1 MKEKV
6 QAPELRFP
14 GFTDDWE
21 ERKVKDIFKITRGQ
35 VLAATETSE
44 EKSDISPFPVYS
56 SQTKNNGLMGYYKDY
71 LFDTAITW
79 TTDGA
84 NAGTVSYRS
93 GRFYSTN
100 VNGVL
105 ISDKG
110 YTNKAISEILNLE
123 AWKWVSHVG
132 NPKLMNNVMG
142 DISIMIPSSFE
153 EQDRLSD
160 FLNQLDD
167 TIALHQRKIDLLK
180 EQKKGYLQ
188 KMFPKNGAKVPELR
202 FAGFADDWEERKLID
217 VKDNEDR
224 YSYTGGPFGSD
235 LKSSDYTEI
244 GVRIIQLQNIGDGK
258 FVNDYKIYTS
268 EEKARSL
275 NSNLIYPG
283 EIIIAK
289 MADPLARAT
298 ILPKIEPKYL
308 MASDGIR
315 LKINTDYFD
324 NYYILT
330 LINSDVFRKEALNN
344 STGTTRKRI
353 GLVTLGNLPMM
364 IPSFEEQ
371 QKIGSFF
378 KQLDDTI
385 ALHQRKLDLLKEQ
398 KKGFLQKMFV

>member
-1 MKEKV
+1 MMSKKSP
-6 QAPELRFP
+6 QLRFE
-14 GFTDDWE
+14 GFT
-21 ERKVKDIFKITRGQ
+21 
-35 VLAATETSE
+35 
-44 EKSDISPFPVYS
+44 
-56 SQTKNNGLMGYYKDY
+56 
-71 LFDTAITW
+71 
-79 TTDGA
+79 
-84 NAGTVSYRS
+84 
-93 GRFYSTN
+93 
-100 VNGVL
+100 
-105 ISDKG
+105 
-110 YTNKAISEILNLE
+110 
-123 AWKWVSHVG
+123 
-132 NPKLMNNVMG
+132 
-142 DISIMIPSSFE
+142 
-153 EQDRLSD
+153 
-160 FLNQLDD
+160 
-167 TIALHQRKIDLLK
+167 
-180 EQKKGYLQ
+180 
-188 KMFPKNGAKVPELR
+188 
-202 FAGFADDWEERKLID
+202 DDWEERKLID

-378 KQLDDTI
+378 KQLDDII
-385 ALHQRKLDLLKEQ
+385 ALHQRKLDLFKEQ

>member
-21 ERKVKDIFKITRGQ
+21 ERKLSTESTITAGGDID
-35 VLAATETSE
+35 
-44 EKSDISPFPVYS
+44 KSKLKEFGEYPIFANALTNDGIV
-56 SQTKNNGLMGYYKDY
+56 GYYDSYYRVEAPAVTVTGRGDVGHAKARKVNFTPVVRLLAVKSNHDVDF
-71 LFDTAITW
+71 LENAINNHKVLVESTGVPQLTAPQ
-79 TTDGA
+79 
-84 NAGTVSYRS
+84 
-93 GRFYSTN
+93 
-100 VNGVL
+100 L
-105 ISDKG
+105 
-110 YTNKAISEILNLE
+110 
-123 AWKWVSHVG
+123 G
-132 NPKLMNNVMG
+132 NYKIFFPTG
-142 DISIMIPSSFE
+142 E
-153 EQDRLSD
+153 EQEKIGS
-160 FLNQLDD
+160 FFKQLDD
-167 TIALHQRKIDLLK
+167 TISVHQHKLDLLK

-188 KMFPKNGAKVPELR
+188 KMFPKNGEKIPELR
-202 FAGFADDWEERKLID
+202 FAGFADDWEQRKLID

-344 STGTTRKRI
+344 STGTTRQRI

-378 KQLDDTI
+378 KQLDETI
-385 ALHQRKLDLLKEQ
+385 DLHQRKLDLLKEQ
-398 KKGFLQKMFV
+398 KKGFLQQMFV